1 MVLQHPSLSGTLT
14 EQHREGLRQQA
25 ELARL
30 ARNTGNP
37 RRSLWHATYR
47 WWRPATRTARTW
59 DARQLEPAT
68 RYRCLKDA

>member
-1 MVLQHPSLSGTLT
+1 MVLHHPSLSATLA

-30 ARNTGNP
+30 ARGTGNP
-37 RRSLWHATYR
+37 RRSPWHAIHR
-47 WWRPATRTARTW
+47 WLRPATRTARTW

-68 RYRCLKDA
+68 RSRCLKDA

>member
-1 MVLQHPSLSGTLT
+1 MVLQHPSLSATLT

-30 ARNTGNP
+30 ARGTGNA

-47 WWRPATRTARTW
+47 WLRAATRTAGTW
-59 DARQLEPAT
+59 DARTSNRPRDIGA
-68 RYRCLKDA
+68 

>member
-1 MVLQHPSLSGTLT
+1 MMLHHPSLSATLT

-25 ELARL
+25 ELERL
-30 ARNTGNP
+30 ARGTGNP
-37 RRSLWHATYR
+37 RRSLWYAMYR
-47 WWRPATRTARTW
+47 WLWPATRTARTW